1 MIFQTNTIEAPDGVF
16 GIGYGRLD
24 KKVGDLGDF
33 KILFGSYFV
42 QIGFYLPTVITKIIL
57 LIHPTAEKD

>member
-1 MIFQTNTIEAPDGVF
+1 MGYL
-16 GIGYGRLD
+16 GYGRYWT

-57 LIHPTAEKD
+57 LIHPTTEKD

>member
-16 GIGYGRLD
+16 GIWEILD